1 MPQNPPTQNPQHSTQ
16 SYTTQSQRNGG
27 TFVGIGMH
35 GGLNGTTFNNTE
47 FEPTDIGLYLRIGK
61 QHTIVRTY
69 FSYTYIDHSGDSDD
83 DWVKVGDKQYKAKS
97 HVFSLNADL
106 MPKLPSSPLY
116 GILGF
121 DIGWERLN
129 LEYQDTRGFSLG
141 DLFETRLI
149 SASASISGLNL
160 GIKGGFAVEFTP
172 NFQLELTGRL
182 SKSFLQKIEIMGIS
196 DKPDQ
201 TNLTGMI
208 GLNFVF

>member
-1 MPQNPPTQNPQHSTQ
+1 
-16 SYTTQSQRNGG
+16 
-27 TFVGIGMH
+27 MH
-35 GGLNGTTFNNTE
+35 GGLNSTTFNNTD
-47 FEPTDIGLYLRIGK
+47 FEPTDFGFYLRIGR
-61 QHTIVRTY
+61 QSSIVRTY
-69 FSYTYIDHSGDSDD
+69 LSYTYIDHFGDDD

-97 HVFSLNADL
+97 HIFSLNADL

-129 LEYQDTRGFSLG
+129 LEYRDTRSFSLG
-141 DLFETRLI
+141 DLSESRLV
-149 SASASISGLNL
+149 SASAPINGVNL

-182 SKSFLQKIEIMGIS
+182 SKSFLQKIETTNIN

-201 TNLTGMI
+201 MNLMGML
-208 GLNFVF
+208 GFNLVF